1 MLVIALTRLGLAATI
16 ACVGGVLVVAL
27 ITREEV
33 LHVASLARLA
43 LTEEEINRLQ
53 YELGRILEY
62 FQQLQELDTTDVP
75 TTSHVLPMV
84 NVFREDVVGQSLSQQ
99 EVLANAP
106 DQVEGFFR
114 VPRII
119 EE

>member
-1 MLVIALTRLGLAATI
+1 M
-16 ACVGGVLVVAL
+16 AL

-33 LHVASLARLA
+33 LHVANLARLA
-43 LTEEEINRLQ
+43 LTEDEVNRLQ

-62 FQQLQELDTTDVP
+62 FQQLQQLDTGDVP

-84 NVFREDVVGQSLSQQ
+84 NVLREDTVGESLPQSD
-99 EVLANAP
+99 VLANAP

>member
-1 MLVIALTRLGLAATI
+1 M
-16 ACVGGVLVVAL
+16 AL
-27 ITREEV
+27 ITREDV

-43 LTEEEINRLQ
+43 LTEDEINRLQ

-62 FQQLQELDTTDVP
+62 FQQLQDLDTGDVP
-75 TTSHVLPMV
+75 ITSHVLPMV
-84 NVFREDVVGQSLSQQ
+84 NVFREDAVGASISQE

>member
-1 MLVIALTRLGLAATI
+1 M
-16 ACVGGVLVVAL
+16 AL
-27 ITREEV
+27 ITREDV

-43 LTEEEINRLQ
+43 LTEDEINRLQ

-62 FQQLQELDTTDVP
+62 FQQLQNLNTGDVP
-75 TTSHVLPMV
+75 ITSHVLPMV
-84 NVFREDVVGQSLSQQ
+84 NVLREDTVRESIPQQ